1 MTPELNYAAAFMAG
15 ILGSGHCIG
24 MCGSLVSAF
33 FMSVNKDVN
42 NRSVLP
48 YVAYHGARVGVYTL
62 VGALAALLGLALTST
77 GIIGKTQGILQIV
90 AGVVV
95 ILIGLE
101 VLGVSRLRF
110 SVSFLPARLVRSG
123 FSAAMKRGP
132 VVGSMMG
139 GTLNGFMPCAL
150 TLAIAVKATTAG
162 SALEGA
168 LLMAAFGAGT
178 LPSMMFVSV
187 LFGRMGAKFR
197 GNLMKAAALI
207 VIVMGV
213 ATVYQGVRYTMVM
226 KDLANW

>member
-1 MTPELNYAAAFMAG
+1 MTSELDYAAAFMAG

-33 FMSVNKDVN
+33 FMSVNKGGAT
-42 NRSVLP
+42 RTVLP

-62 VGALAALLGLALTST
+62 VGALAAAVGLALTST

-90 AGVVV
+90 AGLVV

-101 VLGVSRLRF
+101 VLGLGLLRF
-110 SVSFLPARLVRSG
+110 NVSFLPATLVRNG
-123 FSAAMKRGP
+123 FSAAMRRGP

-150 TLAIAVKATTAG
+150 TLAIAVKATTAA
-162 SALEGA
+162 SVLEGA

-187 LFGRMGAKFR
+187 LFGRMGARFR
-197 GNLMKAAALI
+197 GWLLKTAALV
-207 VIVMGV
+207 VIAMGA